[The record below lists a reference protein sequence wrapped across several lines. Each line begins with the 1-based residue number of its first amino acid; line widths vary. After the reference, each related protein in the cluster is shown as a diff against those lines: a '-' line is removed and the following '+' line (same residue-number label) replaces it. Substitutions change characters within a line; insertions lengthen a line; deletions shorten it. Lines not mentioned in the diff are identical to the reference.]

1 MRSVSMDMEHHVTG
15 HITDGGVGVRSS
27 VIKEVKGT
35 KVRVLGRLGLVG
47 SQQADGDDHG
57 RFECNGIVE
66 QRAYDMLY
74 EVDRFGGK
82 AGRRVVSFCVL
93 YTGTKY
99 RAGRFQ
105 ECRASWEQ
113 AGARC

>member
-1 MRSVSMDMEHHVTG
+1 MPGGGDPLGGDIHAMDNRIGNLLPGETEGMVTVQG
-15 HITDGGVGVRSS
+15 VQGEDGREYGGVDCNLIVDQSS
-27 VIKEVKGT
+27 
-35 KVRVLGRLGLVG
+35 
-47 SQQADGDDHG
+47 DDLL
-57 RFECNGIVE
+57 
-66 QRAYDMLY
+66 DK
-74 EVDRFGGK
+74 VDRFGGK